1 MMLPPTN
8 LPISQTLVDAGAMSL
23 EHRLKSHETKEEL
36 MKTAKQFEGV
46 FLQQMFT
53 AMDKTVDR
61 TDGMLDGGSAEET
74 FRGMFYER
82 VAASIADRP
91 GSSAQFGIAAAIY
104 KQLEAQLPKDSGAPS
119 DASATK
125 GAAHD

>member
-1 MMLPPTN
+1 MMLPPN
-8 LPISQTLVDAGAMSL
+8 NVPISQTLVDNGAMML
-23 EHRLKSHETKEEL
+23 EKRLLGRENKAEL

-61 TDGMLDGGSAEET
+61 SEGILSGGSAEET

-82 VAASIADRP
+82 VAASITERP
-91 GSSAQFGIAAAIY
+91 TSSPFGIAAAIY
-104 KQLEAQLPKDSGAPS
+104 KQLEAQLPKDSGAQS
-119 DASATK
+119 DVNAT
-125 GAAHD
+125 GGTAHD

>member
-1 MMLPPTN
+1 MMLPPAN
-8 LPISQTLVDAGAMSL
+8 LPISQTLVDNGAML
-23 EHRLKSHETKEEL
+23 LKKHLDGRENKAEL
-36 MKTAKQFEGV
+36 MKTAQQFEGV

-61 TDGMLDGGSAEET
+61 SESLMGGGSAEET

-82 VAASIADRP
+82 VANSIAERP
-91 GSSAQFGIAAAIY
+91 FNESQFGIAAAIY
-104 KQLEAQLPKDSGAPS
+104 KQLEKQLPKDSGAPS
-119 DASATK
+119 DVNATQ